1 MEGWD
6 PCFVGLRKGRKCKLT
21 QPPPHRI
28 VPSFRAGGKSLTLK
42 GHGKGVRSVA
52 FSADDRL
59 LLTASD
65 DKSVKL
71 WSVASRKFRGGLQG
85 HSHWVR
91 SAVFGPGDRTALS
104 GGDDRTAKVGGWV
117 GLWCARSV

>member
-1 MEGWD
+1 M
-6 PCFVGLRKGRKCKLT
+6 LIHIHTRK
-21 QPPPHRI
+21 I
-28 VPSFRAGGKSLTLK
+28 DAGGKSLTLK

-52 FSADDRL
+52 FSRDGQL

-65 DKSVKL
+65 DKAVKL

-91 SAVFGPGDRTALS
+91 SAVFGPGDGTALS
-104 GGDDRTAKVGGWV
+104 GGDDRTAKVIN
-117 GLWCARSV
+117 